1 MELVL
6 RSESAMSQGETGMS
20 LLSNPFDPA
29 REAAL
34 VTGAGNGIGR
44 AIAQALTGEGV
55 RTVFAD
61 VNRETVTAA
70 VKAASR
76 PELAVPWV
84 GDLADPAARDAM
96 LADARAA
103 LGQVTHFVHSASPP
117 RREADHTFAVAR
129 ETWQHMH
136 AVNLDAGFHFARELA
151 RDLIAR
157 REPGAFLFL
166 TSLHAGTPRN
176 LPHYSTAKAA
186 LAMLVRE
193 LAKTLGRYGIR
204 VNALVPG
211 AIAAGGFV
219 ADPALARHIPL
230 GRLGRGEDLAPM
242 ALAVLSNQVSAYV
255 TGAAI
260 VVDGG
265 LALTNWFAPPDLDD
279 L

>member
-1 MELVL
+1 
-6 RSESAMSQGETGMS
+6 MS
-20 LLSNPFDPA
+20 LLNTPFDLT

-44 AIAQALTGEGV
+44 AIAQALVGEGV

-61 VNRETVTAA
+61 VRQDTVTAA
-70 VKAASR
+70 VAASPR

-84 GDLADPAARDAM
+84 GDLARREACDALLRDAQ
-96 LADARAA
+96 AA
-103 LGQVTHFVHSASPP
+103 VGRVTHFVHSAAPA
-117 RREADHTFAVAR
+117 RREADHALAVTD
-129 ETWQHMH
+129 ETWRQMH
-136 AVNLDAGFHFARELA
+136 AVNIDAGFHLARELA
-151 RDLIAR
+151 RPLIAA
-157 REPGAFLFL
+157 REPGSFLMV

-186 LAMLVRE
+186 LAMLVKE
-193 LAKTLGRYGIR
+193 LAKTLGRFGIR

-211 AIAAGGFV
+211 AIAAGGFA
-219 ADPALARHIPL
+219 ADPSMARHIPL
-230 GRLGRGEDLAPM
+230 GRLGRSEDLAPM
-242 ALAVLSNQVSAYV
+242 ALAVLSNRVSAYV

-265 LALTNWFAPPDLDD
+265 ISLTNWFDPPALDE

>member
-1 MELVL
+1 
-6 RSESAMSQGETGMS
+6 MS
-20 LLSNPFDPA
+20 LFSTPFDPA

-44 AIAQALTGEGV
+44 AIAQALVGEGV

-61 VNRETVTAA
+61 IREDTVMAA
-70 VKAASR
+70 IKTSAR
-76 PELAVPWV
+76 PKLAFPFV
-84 GDLADPAARDAM
+84 GDLASRATCDA
-96 LADARAA
+96 LLEHAQSAV
-103 LGQVTHFVHSASPP
+103 GQVTHFVHSASPP
-117 RREADHTFAVAR
+117 RREADHVMAVDR
-129 ETWQHMH
+129 ETWQQMH
-136 AVNLDAGFHFARELA
+136 AVNLDAGFHLARELA
-151 RDLIAR
+151 RTLIAAKA
-157 REPGAFLFL
+157 PGSFLLL

-186 LAMLVRE
+186 MAALVKE
-193 LAKTLGRYGIR
+193 LAKTFGRYGIR

-219 ADPALARHIPL
+219 ADPSLVKHIPL
-230 GRLGRGEDLAPM
+230 GRLGQATDLAPM
-242 ALAVLSNQVSAYV
+242 ALAVLSNRVSAYV

-265 LALTNWFAPPDLDD
+265 LSLTNWFDPPTLGE